1 MSDPST
7 SRTSYSVTSLLI
19 EKVNLFFLK
28 YKSAVAILFILAL
41 AGQVAIQ
48 YMLFNLKSDATLIN
62 IAGRQRMLGQEI
74 IKNLI
79 INSANEEDQIKISQ
93 LKHEWHSSLQDI
105 RYSDNLGDLSFKN
118 NDHQFIV
125 LHKAAENF
133 QKKVLDWN
141 PKEQTITK
149 LLEYDEGVQI
159 YE

>member
-7 SRTSYSVTSLLI
+7 SRTSYTVTSLLI
-19 EKVNLFFLK
+19 EKVNLFFIK

-41 AGQVAIQ
+41 AGQGAIQ

-79 INSANEEDQIKISQ
+79 INSVDKKDQLKISK
-93 LKHEWHSSLQDI
+93 LKYEWVSSLKNI

-118 NDHQFIV
+118 NDHQFKI
-125 LHKAAENF
+125 LHKAAETF
-133 QKKVLDWN
+133 QKKIFCLIMVESL
-141 PKEQTITK
+141 
-149 LLEYDEGVQI
+149 
-159 YE
+159 